1 MQSLQNSNML
11 NLNDFTETDP
21 NLFTTPSPETFNK
34 MMKKLN
40 ILSESTVIMY
50 NGISAAKAWFIMKY
64 YGHPSTMILDG
75 GIREWKRLDYPINT
89 MKTPVDY
96 TSAPVKT
103 FTAKEPNTSMV
114 IEYEEVLKKV
124 GNDDV
129 QIVDIRSPDQFASKE
144 HNGLGHIPGAVNIHF
159 ADFYDRD
166 GKMKD
171 KEQLNEL
178 FSAAGL
184 DKNKEVITY
193 DHGGVTA
200 CIGYSALEELG
211 FEGIRMYDGSWAEY
225 SSKDE
230 TRES

>member
-1 MQSLQNSNML
+1 MDVVWLSFSTFLEINISYR
-11 NLNDFTETDP
+11 
-21 NLFTTPSPETFNK
+21 FTTPSPETFNK

-124 GNDDV
+124 G
-129 QIVDIRSPDQFASKE
+129 SKSIIQYFLTTLVR
-144 HNGLGHIPGAVNIHF
+144 HH
-159 ADFYDRD
+159 
-166 GKMKD
+166 
-171 KEQLNEL
+171 
-178 FSAAGL
+178 
-184 DKNKEVITY
+184 
-193 DHGGVTA
+193 
-200 CIGYSALEELG
+200 
-211 FEGIRMYDGSWAEY
+211 
-225 SSKDE
+225 
-230 TRES
+230 

>member
-1 MQSLQNSNML
+1 L
-11 NLNDFTETDP
+11 
-21 NLFTTPSPETFNK
+21 
-34 MMKKLN
+34 KLTN
-40 ILSESTVIMY
+40 Y
-50 NGISAAKAWFIMKY
+50 
-64 YGHPSTMILDG
+64 LD
-75 GIREWKRLDYPINT
+75 
-89 MKTPVDY
+89 
-96 TSAPVKT
+96 
-103 FTAKEPNTSMV
+103 
-114 IEYEEVLKKV
+114 
-124 GNDDV
+124 DDV